1 MICSKNLRHLMLT
14 EMAVL
19 VISPRLGG
27 VLRLPV
33 CSVAGL
39 LADVRRRPAG
49 LARTKPRVFEAA
61 QWACCPWA

>member
-1 MICSKNLRHLMLT
+1 MICSKNLSHLMLT

-27 VLRLPV
+27 VLRLPA

-39 LADVRRRPAG
+39 LADCLPQACW
-49 LARTKPRVFEAA
+49 ARAHQAMCV
-61 QWACCPWA
+61 